1 MTRGRVY
8 LKQKRGE
15 WIESTQLLY
24 DMGFEF
30 PYGNGSKILS
40 GFLRKQLESKKKLDI
55 WLKSLFQVW
64 DKDGNIVGKD
74 DQVSFLLGFDN
85 VPQIDGVGDDY
96 SYIMNCSSDK
106 DIIYV
111 AGEEFIIDKNEMIV
125 LSFSRVVMRIRRQ
138 TGKTNL
144 LFNEDE
150 VTICTEALDFYSR
163 IFIGQYD
170 NIVSRLI
177 WKMNDSTTLLD
188 KRYVCEHILLAIRG
202 IIMRDT
208 DLDRYG
214 FSASL
219 GIWSDH
225 TDIRAINSYDIQ
237 QVMRYNLA
245 YAKHPEGGYTV
256 DFKKPLINGNLPV
269 IKCSCENVKDAF
281 VETVTC
287 TSNHLQVLDDA
298 LMIFYHLH
306 SANIREL
313 FEYYTDDELALELAG
328 LIEKLFSGIKPDRQ
342 FVEEIKKV
350 WEKVICAGGVF
361 GEEK

>member
-1 MTRGRVY
+1 
-8 LKQKRGE
+8 
-15 WIESTQLLY
+15 
-24 DMGFEF
+24 
-30 PYGNGSKILS
+30 
-40 GFLRKQLESKKKLDI
+40 
-55 WLKSLFQVW
+55 
-64 DKDGNIVGKD
+64 
-74 DQVSFLLGFDN
+74 
-85 VPQIDGVGDDY
+85 
-96 SYIMNCSSDK
+96 
-106 DIIYV
+106 
-111 AGEEFIIDKNEMIV
+111 
-125 LSFSRVVMRIRRQ
+125 MRIRRQ

-150 VTICTEALDFYSR
+150 VTICTEALDFYNR

-170 NIVSRLI
+170 NIVSRLS
-177 WKMNDSTTLLD
+177 WRLNDSTTLHD

-225 TDIRAINSYDIQ
+225 TDIRAINSYDMQ

-256 DFKKPLINGNLPV
+256 DFNKPLINGSLPV
-269 IKCSCENVKDAF
+269 IKCSCENANEAF

-287 TSNHLQVLDDA
+287 TSNHLQILDDA

-306 SANIREL
+306 SVNIREL

-328 LIEKLFSGIKPDRQ
+328 LIEKLLSGIKPDRQ
-342 FVEEIKKV
+342 FVEEIKKIRK
-350 WEKVICAGGVF
+350 KVICAVGVF
-361 GEEK
+361 SEEK